1 MSRVYNFAA
10 GPSTLPFE
18 LVLRAQKEFAE
29 YKDTGM
35 SVMETSHRTFEFDG
49 IIFEAE
55 RLIRKL
61 LNVPENYDVLFLQGG
76 GTLQFSM
83 VPLNLKKNGLADY
96 VNTGKW
102 ANYALQEAKKFL
114 KVNEIAS
121 SADKEFTYIPT
132 VTRDM
137 IDADADY
144 VYVCDN
150 NTVFGT
156 KFHGPLDTGD
166 VPLVADMSSSIMSEP
181 IEVSRYGL
189 IFATAQK
196 NMGCTG
202 VTIVIVRK
210 DLVHEPAPDLPIYLG
225 YKLHADN
232 GSMYNT
238 PPTFSIYINMLL
250 MQWIEENGGL
260 AEMKRRRDVK
270 AEIFNDCIEH
280 STLFYCPVP
289 MKDRSP
295 INIRFTSGR
304 EELDRLFVEEAKA
317 AGFANLS
324 AHTSTGGMRAS
335 IYNAMPQEGVE
346 KLADFIRQFEK
357 KHQ

>member
-10 GPSTLPFE
+10 GPSTLPYE
-18 LVLRAQKEFAE
+18 LVMRAKEEFAE

-49 IIFEAE
+49 IIHDAEA
-55 RLIRKL
+55 LIRQL
-61 LNVPENYDVLFLQGG
+61 LNISDQYEVLFLQGG

-83 VPLNLKKNGLADY
+83 VPMNLRKNGIADY

-102 ANYALQEAKKFL
+102 ANYALEEGRKFL
-114 KVNEIAS
+114 YAHEIAS
-121 SADKEFTYIPT
+121 SADRGFTYIPE

-137 IDADADY
+137 IDKEADY

-181 IEVSRYGL
+181 IDVTKYGL

-196 NMGCTG
+196 NMGCAGLT
-202 VTIVIVRK
+202 VVIIRK
-210 DLVHEPAPDLPIYLG
+210 DLIQDNEARLPKYLS

-232 GSMYNT
+232 HSMYNT
-238 PPTFSIYINMLL
+238 PPTFSIYINKLL
-250 MQWIEENGGL
+250 MEWIRDNGGL
-260 AEMKRRRDVK
+260 VEMKKRRDAK
-270 AEIFNDCIEH
+270 AALFNGYLEQ
-280 STLFYCPVP
+280 SKLFSCPVP

-295 INIRFTSGR
+295 INIRFTTGN
-304 EELDRLFVEEAKA
+304 EERDADFVQKAKE

-335 IYNAMPQEGVE
+335 IYNAMPMEGVQKLVEFMERYE
-346 KLADFIRQFEK
+346 KQ
-357 KHQ
+357 